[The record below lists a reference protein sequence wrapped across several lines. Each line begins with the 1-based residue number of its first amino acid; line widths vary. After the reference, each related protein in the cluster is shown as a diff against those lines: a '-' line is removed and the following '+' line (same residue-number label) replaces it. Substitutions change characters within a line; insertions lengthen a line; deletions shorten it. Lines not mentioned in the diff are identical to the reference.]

1 MVSNSKLAF
10 QEERRPA
17 TLKLSFADNGF
28 PVFNTH
34 QGHTLL
40 LHFIPVIQQFSL
52 FRIRHNLL
60 AGLYI
65 SPNKAINKYMHWLV
79 CVTTPPAPTENTT
92 TLIQQVWQYYTHATG
107 WMQTQKCEW
116 SDYNFETSW
125 FHMNISALNDNNKKN
140 CFETNTFTAILQD
153 QFKTTL
159 LKSSEACMELAS
171 KVTTILVI

>member
-52 FRIRHNLL
+52 FRIGHNLL

-65 SPNKAINKYMHWLV
+65 SPNKAINKHMHWLV